1 MKNKKP
7 KVILLVAG
15 EGKRLRPYTL
25 DRPKCMVEID
35 GISLIDRQL
44 AVLKSEGLNDIVM
57 IGGYKADMLKREGI
71 KLKVSQRYYETNMVW
86 TLFSAEEELEGD
98 VIVSYGDI
106 VYSREILQ
114 ALLKSGADI
123 AVTIDKEWES
133 YWRARNE
140 DPLDDAETLKL
151 RKDGTISEIGQI
163 PKSLDEIEGQYMG
176 LMKFSAK
183 GVKKIKNIG
192 NLKFT
197 EHDITTTTKLNP
209 NFKNRKIW
217 IASSTHSDEEI
228 FCAKTHLQLKKKIK
242 NLLTILIPRHVHRA
256 KKIKSELES
265 LKLNVINHSSNK
277 KDLKN
282 ADIYIVDTFGETK
295 KFHKIGCSVFI
306 GGSII
311 NRGGQN
317 PLEAARYGARILHG
331 PNIDNFKDIYKTLS
345 SLKISK
351 KITNSNELASQ
362 IIFNRNKNQGDEI
375 KKIGVKILKETIN
388 DLDKLI
394 KNDFKKT

>member
-1 MKNKKP
+1 MENKKP

-44 AVLKSEGLNDIVM
+44 AVLKAEGLDDIVM

-151 RKDGTISEIGQI
+151 RKDGTIKEIGQK

-176 LMKFSAK
+176 LMKFSTK
-183 GVKKIKNIG
+183 GV
-192 NLKFT
+192 
-197 EHDITTTTKLNP
+197 
-209 NFKNRKIW
+209 
-217 IASSTHSDEEI
+217 A
-228 FCAKTHLQLKKKIK
+228 QLKKTFNKCVE
-242 NLLTILIPRHVHRA
+242 NGVLLGKSVEDAYMTDLLQAMIDA
-256 KKIKSELES
+256 KV
-265 LKLNVINHSSNK
+265 VISAVPTQSNWVE
-277 KDLKN
+277 
-282 ADIYIVDTFGETK
+282 VDTVSDLCSEITK
-295 KFHKIGCSVFI
+295 SR
-306 GGSII
+306 II
-311 NRGGQN
+311 KLTRG
-317 PLEAARYGARILHG
+317 
-331 PNIDNFKDIYKTLS
+331 
-345 SLKISK
+345 
-351 KITNSNELASQ
+351 
-362 IIFNRNKNQGDEI
+362 
-375 KKIGVKILKETIN
+375 
-388 DLDKLI
+388 
-394 KNDFKKT
+394 

>member
-151 RKDGTISEIGQI
+151 RKDGTIKEIGQK

-176 LMKFSAK
+176 LMKFSTK
-183 GVKKIKNIG
+183 GV
-192 NLKFT
+192 
-197 EHDITTTTKLNP
+197 
-209 NFKNRKIW
+209 
-217 IASSTHSDEEI
+217 A
-228 FCAKTHLQLKKKIK
+228 QLKKTFNKCVE
-242 NLLTILIPRHVHRA
+242 NGVLLGKSVEDAYMTDLLQAMIDA
-256 KKIKSELES
+256 KV
-265 LKLNVINHSSNK
+265 VISAVPTQSNWVE
-277 KDLKN
+277 
-282 ADIYIVDTFGETK
+282 VDTVSDLCSEITK
-295 KFHKIGCSVFI
+295 SR
-306 GGSII
+306 II
-311 NRGGQN
+311 KLTRG
-317 PLEAARYGARILHG
+317 
-331 PNIDNFKDIYKTLS
+331 
-345 SLKISK
+345 
-351 KITNSNELASQ
+351 
-362 IIFNRNKNQGDEI
+362 
-375 KKIGVKILKETIN
+375 
-388 DLDKLI
+388 
-394 KNDFKKT
+394 